1 MFFIHIYVNML
12 TQLPRSKF
20 RNLITYLLKVEILSQ
35 KRRGC
40 KEMTGDYYI
49 GRSINRFSSP
59 LLKPFDVSLKA
70 SSQFPLTTS
79 SSQFPLTTSLFHYW
93 DIANKIFI
101 LHHLIA
107 ASQQSIIFDVLK
119 SRDNNNPLG
128 RSKIFN

>member
-1 MFFIHIYVNML
+1 ML

-20 RNLITYLLKVEILSQ
+20 RNLITYLLKVEILLQ

-70 SSQFPLTTS
+70 A
-79 SSQFPLTTSLFHYW
+79 SQFPLTTSLFHYSCW
-93 DIANKIFI
+93 DGLN
-101 LHHLIA
+101 LR
-107 ASQQSIIFDVLK
+107 LK
-119 SRDNNNPLG
+119 G
-128 RSKIFN
+128 HF

>member
-1 MFFIHIYVNML
+1 
-12 TQLPRSKF
+12 
-20 RNLITYLLKVEILSQ
+20 
-35 KRRGC
+35 
-40 KEMTGDYYI
+40 MTGDYYI

-59 LLKPFDVSLKA
+59 LLKPFDVSLRA
-70 SSQFPLTTS
+70 

-128 RSKIFN
+128 RSKNFN